1 MLIVNNYHFYLYLL
15 FDGKPLPV
23 TILFVHIFLRLCG
36 TTIII
41 KRGFVMDLI
50 TTKLGIEM
58 LLRWGHFMA
67 GITWIGLL
75 YYFNFVQT
83 EYFKEADASSKSD
96 AIQKLV
102 PKALWWF
109 RWGAMFTLITGLGIF
124 GVRGGGMSMDI
135 YVGAL
140 LGLFMFINVWLII
153 WPNQQIVI
161 ASAKQVADGGEVLP
175 EAAGALATAGL
186 ASRTN
191 TLFSIPMLFFMG
203 ASAHYPHSF
212 SGVAFIIAVVIIFA
226 LEYNGAYPAIK
237 HVGAFKKL
245 PECGKMKLYASVNGV
260 IYSGLGLTLVLF
272 LILDLL

>member
-1 MLIVNNYHFYLYLL
+1 
-15 FDGKPLPV
+15 
-23 TILFVHIFLRLCG
+23 
-36 TTIII
+36 
-41 KRGFVMDLI
+41 MDLI
-50 TTKLGIEM
+50 TTKLGLEM

-83 EYFKEADASSKSD
+83 EYFKEADATSKSD

-124 GVRGGGMSMDI
+124 AVRGGGMSMDI

-140 LGLFMFINVWLII
+140 LGLFMFLNVWLII

-161 ASAKQVADGGEVLP
+161 ASAKQVADGGEALP

-212 SGVAFIIAVVIIFA
+212 SFLAFIVAVAAIVA
-226 LEYNGAYPAIK
+226 LEFNGAYPAIK
-237 HVGAFKKL
+237 HIDAFKKL
-245 PECGKMKLYASVNGV
+245 PEGGNMKLYASVNGV
-260 IYSGLGLTLVLF
+260 IYCGLGLTLILF